1 MKKHLIYILL
11 ILIFQTSKGQ
21 IISSSFQGANFLTK
35 NLNNALDFDGVDD
48 HVITTLDVNYS
59 VMPVTTWEAWVY
71 PTATDATWRTIFGIE
86 DMNWDR
92 NVWINGGKF
101 WAGYGCGGWEITTIN
116 LNEWQHIAIVYDE
129 ANGRMVFYKNGV
141 AFNFTFSTACSH
153 SSLMKFAIGA
163 SQQTGPNQFFKGKI
177 ADVRVWNVERTQGQI
192 QSNMNVE
199 LTGEEI
205 GLVSYYPFKQ
215 GNPNN
220 VNTANTVLFDEV
232 GGYNGTITN
241 LALSG
246 TTSNFTFGRTE
257 TNILKNN
264 LITHISA
271 AAVRSYGGTGTIL
284 TDLTGNGNNFTIN
297 TPIYSSGYGGK
308 LNFDGASSLVSVNN
322 APIAGSNKR
331 TIALWVYPKSFSNYG
346 VINFL
351 FAGSDANSGG
361 VFSLWV
367 NNTNKLAFWGHNA
380 DFANTNL
387 TIKLNEW
394 NFIAITY
401 NGNGKMQIHLNGV
414 TSSSNLT
421 INTVLNK
428 LELKSNMRGSFG
440 EMMIYDR
447 DLSASDLAYLYN
459 RTKLKYPI
467 PDGLSSNTAAVS
479 AQAIKSAYPNSTDG
493 VYWIDLPT
501 VGPKQIYCL
510 MDNKY
515 DGGGWMMA
523 MKATAG
529 TTFNFAAD
537 YWYTTNTL
545 NETDLT
551 RNNADAKYDA
561 MNYYPAKDVLALW
574 PDIAASG
581 TESGSIDNLSNW
593 SWLQNNFHSS
603 GATTTLISKF
613 AASPTQ
619 SSIETSTT
627 GAISF
632 SGYGTPFSKQPG
644 YMFYGFN
651 YQGNTSHKVRWG
663 VSWNNEADQNTN
675 DVSVGIGLSARSY
688 SAGDAYGCCGN
699 FEGINR
705 SARVEMYIR

>member
-241 LALSG
+241 LALTG

>member
-1 MKKHLIYILL
+1 MKKILFFILFTLVASKMHAQLIA
-11 ILIFQTSKGQ
+11 
-21 IISSSFQGANFLTK
+21 SSFQGAHFLSK
-35 NLNNALDFDGVDD
+35 NLNHAIDFDGVDD
-48 HVITTLDVNYS
+48 HVLTTLDVNYS
-59 VMPVTTWEAWVY
+59 VMPITTWEAWVY
-71 PTATDATWRTIFGIE
+71 PTANNADWRTIFGIE

-92 NVWINGGKF
+92 NVWINGGRF
-101 WAGYGCGGWEITTIN
+101 YAGYGCGGWDITNVN

-153 SSLMKFAIGA
+153 SSAVKFAIGA
-163 SQQTGPNQFFKGKI
+163 SQQSVPNQFFKGKI
-177 ADVRVWNVERTQGQI
+177 SDVRVWNIERTQAQI
-192 QSNMNVE
+192 QSNMNAE

-632 SGYGTPFSKQPG
+632 SGYGTPFSKQVG

-651 YQGNTSHKVRWG
+651 YQGNASHKVRWG

-688 SAGDAYGCCGN
+688 SAGDAFGCCGT
-699 FEGINR
+699 EGINR
-705 SARVEMYIR
+705 SARLEMYIR